1 MTEHKKTLKTD
12 LFKNIVGQDRA
23 KRAIEDWYN
32 YESQPLL
39 IYGTSGYGKT
49 MFAESIGAKTVDTTQ
64 MRGDRLNSMLKP
76 IKEAEDGDILFFD
89 EIHSLQGK
97 ILEGLYKIID
107 KGTFYDTDLC
117 MDLELPKARFVFATN
132 ILSPL
137 PEAFVNRCKFVELQ
151 NYSEEELQ
159 EIVHRANPDLD
170 KTALPSIIRAS
181 KGVPRTALSLAKSMK
196 SAIKTEGLSEVKED
210 EVNKLLDSRFAIDGA
225 TGLSDK
231 EFLIMQKVAER
242 GRMSSTA
249 VANVLGCSLHDAKTL
264 YIEPLRA
271 SEWLAV
277 SNQGVI
283 MGYRGHKNYRLFT
296 RSKEEI

>member
-1 MTEHKKTLKTD
+1 MFEK
-12 LFKNIVGQDRA
+12 IVGQDRA
-23 KRAIEDWYN
+23 KLAITDWYK
-32 YESQPLL
+32 YETQPLL

-49 MFAESIGAKTVDTTQ
+49 MFAESLGAKTVDTTQ

-89 EIHSLQGK
+89 EIHSLQPK

-137 PEAFVNRCKFVELQ
+137 PEAFINRCKFVELQ
-151 NYSEEELQ
+151 NYTEDELKQ
-159 EIVHRANPDLD
+159 IVHNVNPDLD
-170 KTALPSIIRAS
+170 EEALPSIVRAA

-196 SAIKTEGLSEVKED
+196 SAIKSEKLKTVGET
-210 EVNKLLDSRFAIDGA
+210 EVNNLLDSRFAIDGA

-231 EFLIMQKVAER
+231 EFLIMQRVAER
-242 GRMSSTA
+242 GKLSSTA
-249 VANVLGCSLHDAKTL
+249 VANVLGCSLHDARQL

-271 SEWLAV
+271 AQWLAV

-283 MGYRGHKNYRLFT
+283 MGYKGHENYRLFM
-296 RSKEEI
+296 RKKGVE

>member
-1 MTEHKKTLKTD
+1 MD

-23 KRAIEDWYN
+23 KRAITDWCK
-32 YESQPLL
+32 YETQPLL
-39 IYGTSGYGKT
+39 IYGASGYGKT
-49 MFAESIGAKTVDTTQ
+49 MFAESLGAKTVDTTQ

-89 EIHSLQGK
+89 EIHSLQPK
-97 ILEGLYKIID
+97 VLEGLYKIID

-137 PEAFVNRCKFVELQ
+137 PEAFINRCKFVELQ
-151 NYSEEELQ
+151 NYTNEELKQ
-159 EIVHRANPDLD
+159 IIHNVNPDLNEN
-170 KTALPSIIRAS
+170 ALESIVRAS
-181 KGVPRTALSLAKSMK
+181 KGVPRTALSLTKSMK
-196 SAIKTEGLSEVKED
+196 SAMKTEKLKNLD
-210 EVNKLLDSRFAIDGA
+210 EAKVNSLLNSRFAINGA

-231 EFLIMQKVAER
+231 EFLIMQRVAER
-242 GRMSSTA
+242 GRLSTSA
-249 VANVLGCSLHDAKTL
+249 VANVLGCTIHDAKQL

-283 MGYRGHKNYRLFT
+283 MGLKGHKNYRLFVN
-296 RSKEEI
+296 KKGVE

>member
-1 MTEHKKTLKTD
+1 MKKD
-12 LFKNIVGQDRA
+12 LFPSIVGQERA
-23 KRAIEDWYN
+23 KKAITDWY
-32 YESQPLL
+32 YFETQPLL
-39 IYGTSGYGKT
+39 IYGPSGYGKT
-49 MFAESIGAKTVDTTQ
+49 KFAESLGAKTVDTTQ

-89 EIHSLQGK
+89 EIHHLQPK

-107 KGTFYDTDLC
+107 KGTFYDVDLC
-117 MDLELPKARFVFATN
+117 MDLELPKTKFIFATN

-137 PEAFVNRCKFVELQ
+137 PEAFINRCKFVELQ
-151 NYSEEELQ
+151 NYTEAELQ
-159 EIVHRANPDLD
+159 EIVHKANPDLD
-170 KTALPSIIRAS
+170 AEALPSIVRAA

-196 SAIKTEGLSEVKED
+196 SAIKSEKLKTAGEA
-210 EVNKLLDSRFAIDGA
+210 EVNSLLDSRFAINGA

-242 GRMSSTA
+242 GRLSTSA
-249 VANVLGCSLHDAKTL
+249 IANVLGCSMHDAKQL

-271 SEWLAV
+271 AEWLAV

-283 MGYRGHKNYRLFT
+283 MGYKGHRYYRLFT
-296 RSKEEI
+296 SKKGEI